1 MISRPKFKNSIISS
15 VIVDPEEI
23 PNATSVKHNL
33 YDESNFDKPNDGT
46 FIKPEMIIDLHG
58 EYFITDRRIQ
68 VYVDSR
74 YRHHKWRYEGKSI
87 QNGKEEFDI
96 WDVNGY
102 SPDSGTIIGFSDGS
116 KYNAAHW
123 DIPKHW
129 KEYTDYHKIDWE
141 EIEFLKYKKR
151 QERYRT
157 E

>member
-1 MISRPKFKNSIISS
+1 MISRPNFKNSIIDS
-15 VIVDPEEI
+15 VLVDPEEI
-23 PNATSVKHNL
+23 TNATSVKHNP

-46 FIKPEMIIDLHG
+46 FIKPEMITDLHG
-58 EYFITDRRIQ
+58 KYFITDRRIQ

-87 QNGKEEFDI
+87 QNGKEKFDI

-102 SPDSGTIIGFSDGS
+102 SPDSGTITGFSDSS

-123 DIPKHW
+123 DVPKYW
-129 KEYTDYHKIDWE
+129 KEYTDYHKDDWE
-141 EIEFLKYKKR
+141 EIEYLKHKKR
-151 QERYRT
+151 QQRYCS